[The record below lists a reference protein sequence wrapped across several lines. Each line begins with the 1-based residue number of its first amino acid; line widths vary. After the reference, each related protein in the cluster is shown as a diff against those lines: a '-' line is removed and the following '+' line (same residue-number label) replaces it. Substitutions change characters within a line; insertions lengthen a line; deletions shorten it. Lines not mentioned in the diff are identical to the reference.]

1 MKNSVIIK
9 SFQHGISL
17 HLPQDDSMDEILE
30 KIAIKFKESAAF
42 FKDAKMVL
50 SIDGRNL
57 SDEEEKQVVDAI
69 ETNSD
74 IKILCLIGKDAETE
88 NQILKALEQY
98 QNIATDKETQNLG
111 QFYKGSLKNGQVLE
125 TDSSIIILGD
135 VNPGA
140 NVISKKD
147 IIIIGGLY
155 GNAYAGGNGES
166 GHYIIALD
174 ISAECIKVDNHRY
187 NPPKAP
193 KWPIRPKYQPKIA
206 HVVNDVLVVEPVSKD
221 FSEKI

>member
-50 SIDGRNL
+50 SIDGRSL
-57 SDEEEKQVVDAI
+57 SDEEEKQVIDAI
-69 ETNSD
+69 ESNSD

-98 QNIATDKETQNLG
+98 QNIATDKEAQNLG

>member
-57 SDEEEKQVVDAI
+57 SDEEEKQVVEAI

>member
-17 HLPQDDSMDEILE
+17 HLSNEEPMDTILE
-30 KIAIKFKESAAF
+30 ETKTKFKEAAAF

-50 SIDGRNL
+50 SIVGRDL
-57 SDEEEKQVVDAI
+57 SDEEERAVISAI
-69 ETNSD
+69 EEQSD
-74 IKILCLIGKDAETE
+74 IKILCLIGKDGETE

-98 QNIATDKETQNLG
+98 QNFDADEQSKNLG

-155 GNAYAGGNGES
+155 GNAYAGGSGET

-174 ISAECIKVDNHRY
+174 VSAECLKVDNYRY
-187 NPPKAP
+187 ENPKTP
-193 KWPIRPKYQPKIA
+193 KWPIRPKFKPQVAYVKDNAVVLEPIA
-206 HVVNDVLVVEPVSKD
+206 KD
-221 FSEKI
+221 FAEKL

>member
-17 HLPQDDSMDEILE
+17 HLPKEDTMDEILE
-30 KIAIKFKESAAF
+30 KISFKFKESAAF

-50 SIDGRNL
+50 SIEGREL
-57 SDEEEKQVVDAI
+57 SGDEETAVVDAI
-69 ETNSD
+69 ESNSD
-74 IKILCLIGKDAETE
+74 IKILCLIGKDSETE
-88 NQILKALEQY
+88 SNILKALEQY
-98 QNIATDKETQNLG
+98 QNIASDKQEQNLG

-140 NVISKKD
+140 NIISKKD

-155 GNAYAGGNGES
+155 GNAYAGGGGET

-174 ISAECIKVDNHRY
+174 ISAECIKVDDHRY
-187 NPPKAP
+187 TAAKTP

-206 HVVNDVLVVEPVSKD
+206 HVVNDTLIVEAISKD
-221 FSEKI
+221 FADKM

>member
-50 SIDGRNL
+50 SIDGRSL
-57 SDEEEKQVVDAI
+57 SDEEEKQVIDAI
-69 ETNSD
+69 ESNSE

-98 QNIATDKETQNLG
+98 QNIVTDKEAQNLG